1 LQNSGAGRRDFL
13 RQNYN
18 GRKKRLGSVG
28 CAEDGSDGQDL
39 AVLIVTKLQL
49 GAPADLGGPIGSELL
64 LIGRWGRWWWRRG
77 FVGRWRGLRLRLSE
91 LRCKRDQDQHSK
103 KDDE

>member
-1 LQNSGAGRRDFL
+1 LQNSGAGRRDFP
-13 RQNYN
+13 
-18 GRKKRLGSVG
+18 GRKKRLASVG

-64 LIGRWGRWWWRRG
+64 LIGRWGWWWVEAGVCGSVARIEIALERAAVQAG
-77 FVGRWRGLRLRLSE
+77 SG
-91 LRCKRDQDQHSK
+91 
-103 KDDE
+103 